1 MTREEE
7 IWKAIFD
14 LQIGD
19 YDENK
24 SPKYDIYDGSDI
36 QSAFC
41 KGAEWADAN
50 PKSLW
55 ISVKDDLPCLH
66 EELISH
72 HDKTRTQYVIAIVH
86 GYITLSRMFKLEGK
100 WHWEKDEPDYW
111 FPIPKLPKEYFVIQE
126 KVYN

>member
-24 SPKYDIYDGSDI
+24 PHKDDIYDGSDI

-50 PKSLW
+50 PKSPW

-72 HDKTRTQYVIAIVH
+72 HDRTRTQYVIAMIH
-86 GYITLSRMFKLEGK
+86 GYIILSRMFKLEGK
-100 WHWEKDEPDYW
+100 WHWENDEPDYW
-111 FPIPKLPKEYFVIQE
+111 FPIPKLPKEYFMIQE